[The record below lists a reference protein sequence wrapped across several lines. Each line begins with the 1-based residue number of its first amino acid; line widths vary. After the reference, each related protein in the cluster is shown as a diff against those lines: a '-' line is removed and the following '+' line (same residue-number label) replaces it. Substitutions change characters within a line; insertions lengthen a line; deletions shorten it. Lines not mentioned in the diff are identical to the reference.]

1 MTQSNIERQNIL
13 NNRFA
18 IEKMAKALDVV
29 GMLFEGEYRFTK
41 QMVADFYE
49 VDERTIE
56 RCVEQ
61 NLEELKHNGYVLSKG
76 KQLKEFKLQFAP
88 VINVGSKTTQ
98 LALFN

>member
-1 MTQSNIERQNIL
+1 MSEEKCTFVQNLSSTFNSSQIIMNRDLTQSNIERQNIL

-18 IEKMAKALDVV
+18 VENIAKSLDVV

-41 QMVADFYE
+41 QMVADFYQ

-61 NLEELKHNGYVLSKG
+61 NIDELKHNG
-76 KQLKEFKLQFAP
+76 
-88 VINVGSKTTQ
+88 
-98 LALFN
+98 